1 MTVLR
6 AGMMAALAAAGLVL
20 AGCSNDPTKQGPS
33 VAQLALQSLK
43 GRGEKPKEVTPQQSA
58 ALVPVALNRIR
69 GSALMALFRD
79 NTQLAALGEQETRGP
94 WRTYTTTEK
103 QTLTLYRGLVAE
115 TRGLN
120 YDLMSSEVGASAALV
135 TARRGGEAS
144 RTMRWLD
151 GEGHEVATRFA
162 CRISR
167 DKVEPLQTV
176 TAGTVSAV
184 RMVEICRGGG
194 QTFTNI
200 YQVGGGGTVW
210 NSRQWI
216 GPENGYIALQLLRR

>member
-1 MTVLR
+1 MR
-6 AGMMAALAAAGLVL
+6 RWAGHMLAGALLLAAAG
-20 AGCSNDPTKQGPS
+20 CTNDPTQQGPS
-33 VAQLALQSLK
+33 LLQLSVQSLK
-43 GRGEKPKEVTPQQSA
+43 GRGQAPQAVSEAQVA
-58 ALVPVALNRIR
+58 ALVPVALRRIR

-79 NTQLAALGEQETRGP
+79 NTQLAALGEQESRGP

-120 YDLMSSEVGASAALV
+120 FDLMSSELGASAALV
-135 TARRGGEAS
+135 TGRSGGEA
-144 RTMRWLD
+144 RRIMRWLD
-151 GEGHEVATRFA
+151 GEGHEVATTFA

-167 DKVEPLQTV
+167 DKAEPLQTV
-176 TAGTVSAV
+176 TAGVVSTV

-216 GPENGYIALQLLRR
+216 GPDNGYIALQLLRR